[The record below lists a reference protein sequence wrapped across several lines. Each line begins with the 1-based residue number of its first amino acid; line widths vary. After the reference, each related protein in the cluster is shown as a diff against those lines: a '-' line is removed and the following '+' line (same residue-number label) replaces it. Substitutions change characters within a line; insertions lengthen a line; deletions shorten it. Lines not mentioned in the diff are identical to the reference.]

1 MLSLYKFYHKFL
13 PLKFSYEKVLE
24 IEKIDSIY
32 TPEEAYVKA
41 FNLAREKMIKALAED
56 SKILDQ
62 KKLKFIINDSTIDM
76 DVFFKVYENITS
88 YQSIEEIMGE

>member
-1 MLSLYKFYHKFL
+1 
-13 PLKFSYEKVLE
+13 
-24 IEKIDSIY
+24 
-32 TPEEAYVKA
+32 
-41 FNLAREKMIKALAED
+41 MIKALAED